1 MMNAE
6 EQAAFEQRCA
16 EQALEARISELIAGG
31 KTAEEARRIAT
42 TPARDKID
50 AAGAPLPPGTY

>member
-1 MMNAE
+1 MDENE
-6 EQAAFEQRCA
+6 KDAFAQRCA

-31 KTAEEARRIAT
+31 KSAEEARRIAT
-42 TPARDKID
+42 TPARNKID